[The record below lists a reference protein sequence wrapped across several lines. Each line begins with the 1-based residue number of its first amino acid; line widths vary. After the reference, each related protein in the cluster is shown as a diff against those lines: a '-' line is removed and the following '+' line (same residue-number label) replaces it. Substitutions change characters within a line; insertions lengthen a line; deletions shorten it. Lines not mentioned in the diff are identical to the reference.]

1 MTVTRGG
8 NVSLLC
14 DADGVPR
21 PALSWLKDGRPIT
34 GQQPGVA
41 VLDQGRLLQI
51 TAAKVS
57 DTGRYG
63 CVAVNAAG
71 QADSR
76 QDVSVH
82 GETRP
87 HAVLYCSTVLQYILY
102 CTVLQYCTLP
112 QYLQYCTTVLYT
124 TAVQYC
130 TVLQYCTLPQYILY
144 CTTVHTVL

>member
-1 MTVTRGG
+1 MNEPDLSRGACPSLTRPSLTPVRPSIKHSVGGAGDVTVIRGG

-21 PALSWLKDGRPIT
+21 PAVSWLKDGRPIT
-34 GQQPGVA
+34 GQPGVA
-41 VLDQGRLLQI
+41 VLDEGRLLQI

-57 DTGRYG
+57 DTGRYS

-87 HAVLYCSTVLQYILY
+87 HA
-102 CTVLQYCTLP
+102 
-112 QYLQYCTTVLYT
+112 TT
-124 TAVQYC
+124 VQYC
-130 TVLQYCTLPQYILY
+130 S
-144 CTTVHTVL
+144 TVHTVL